1 MTLPAACRR
10 NDTGG
15 RPSLFYNFA
24 HHGCFW
30 KITWRAMF
38 FFFFGICFCFQPGF
52 VASVAFVCVAF
63 VALPCF
69 TYFSI

>member
-10 NDTGG
+10 NDGG
-15 RPSLFYNFA
+15 RPSLFWQTFA
-24 HHGCFW
+24 HHGGFW

-38 FFFFGICFCFQPGF
+38 FFFLEICFCFQPDF
-52 VASVAFVCVAF
+52 VASVTFVCVAF

-69 TYFSI
+69 TYLSI